1 MNYPGTGA
9 EPIRIPVGELASEL
23 TSSKLTGDPNIQ
35 LTGISFDSRTTRP
48 GMLFV
53 ALRGGSSDGHCFL
66 GEARA
71 AGAVAA
77 LVEPDTPDR
86 LVKGYTAVVR
96 VENTRA
102 ALARVAAHWFGYP
115 SDDLIV
121 IGVTGTDGKTSTCYL
136 IDAILTET
144 GISTGAINTVG
155 IRQPGKPEARQKIR
169 QTTPESL
176 LIQQHLAGM
185 RDAGARTVVI
195 EATSHGLEMHRVDG
209 CRFDIGVVTNVTHE
223 HIDFHGS
230 VERYR
235 AAKAGLL
242 RRVEDAR
249 AHGKLGACVLNYND
263 PGTRAIAP
271 AGASSRQIWFS
282 ANGNCAADIRASEIE
297 TRPDGCRFTLHTP
310 TGSAAVEMRLA
321 GSWNVANGL
330 AAAGAG
336 HALGL
341 SATENARGLGALDAV
356 PGRMEQVDL
365 GQPFTILVDYAHTPD
380 GLRAVLGEA
389 RRVAR
394 SRVLVLIGSAGERD
408 IAKRPML
415 GAAACELAD
424 FAVFTSDDPRFE
436 DPDAIIAMIAA
447 GAEAAG
453 GCQEVDFT
461 CIEDRREAI
470 TAILDRARP
479 GDVVVLAGKGH
490 EQSQIYDDRL
500 YPWNDATV
508 AREAQPGAKAR
519 LAESR

>member
-1 MNYPGTGA
+1 MLRTVEELAIELPGAIVTGA
-9 EPIRIPVGELASEL
+9 GSTRIS
-23 TSSKLTGDPNIQ
+23 
-35 LTGISFDSRTTRP
+35 GISYDSRTIQP
-48 GMLFV
+48 EMLFV
-53 ALRGGSSDGHCFL
+53 ALRGGYTDGHCFL
-66 GEARA
+66 GEARS
-71 AGAVAA
+71 AGAAAA

-86 LVKGYTAVVR
+86 LVDGYTAVVR

-102 ALARVAAHWFGYP
+102 ALARVAAHWFDHP
-115 SDDLIV
+115 SDDLTV

-136 IDAILTET
+136 IDAILAANDIAAGT
-144 GISTGAINTVG
+144 INTVG
-155 IRQPGKPEARQKIR
+155 IRQPGQPEERQKIR

-185 RDAGARTVVI
+185 RDAAATAAVI
-195 EATSHGLEMHRVDG
+195 ETTSHGLEMHRVDG
-209 CRFDIGVVTNVTHE
+209 CRFDIGVITNVTHE

-242 RRVEDAR
+242 RRVVAAR
-249 AHGKLGACVLNYND
+249 AHGKLGVCVLNLDD

-271 AGASSRQIWFS
+271 ASTGSRQIWFS
-282 ANGNCAADIRASEIE
+282 ASENRAADIRASEIE

-330 AAAGAG
+330 AAAGVG

-341 SATENARGLGALDAV
+341 SAAEIARGLSALDAV
-356 PGRMEQVDL
+356 PGRMERVDL

-394 SRVLVLIGSAGERD
+394 NRVLVLIGSAGERD
-408 IAKRPML
+408 LAKRPML
-415 GAAACELAD
+415 GAAACDLAD

-453 GCQEVDFT
+453 GRWDVDFT

-470 TAILDRARP
+470 AALLTRALP

-490 EQSQIYDDRL
+490 EQSQIYGDRL
-500 YPWNDATV
+500 CPWNDATV
-508 AREAQPGAKAR
+508 AREALAGAKAR